1 MNAELLGKL
10 LDAGFSKDEILSLI
24 PAKPMTSQQEAAA
37 DDPEPVSAEPEA
49 QTDAETKAP
58 DPEPVPA
65 AQNDSAMEERLS
77 GIEKSISDL
86 MKTIQ
91 AANRKHDTIGGLP
104 DSLEDETDRIMKS
117 IIRPEHQKRKDD

>member
-10 LDAGFSKDEILSLI
+10 LDAGFTKDEILSLI
-24 PAKPMTSQQEAAA
+24 PAQPMTSQQDAAA

-49 QTDAETKAP
+49 QTEAEQKAP
-58 DPEPVPA
+58 DPDKGQA
-65 AQNDSAMEERLS
+65 AETDSAMDGRLS

-86 MKTIQ
+86 TKAIQ

-104 DSLEDETDRIMKS
+104 DSLEDETDRIMRS
-117 IIRPEHQKRKDD
+117 IIRPEHEKRKDE

>member
-10 LDAGFSKDEILSLI
+10 LDAGFSKDEILSLV
-24 PAKPMTSQQEAAA
+24 PAQPMTSQQEAAA
-37 DDPEPVSAEPEA
+37 ADPEPVSAEPEA
-49 QTDAETKAP
+49 QTDAEQKAP
-58 DPEPVPA
+58 DPEPGPA
-65 AQNDSAMEERLS
+65 AQTESAMEERLS